1 MRCDSAE
8 LIGAYIDQELAPE
21 ARREMAAHLE
31 TCPACV
37 ALTGDIRH
45 ISGKLAALGRAL
57 APEDLEA
64 RVRARLAIAEAETM
78 DRPRLAVWGERLQR
92 GWIFATSA
100 MGHLSLV
107 REVAHLRFSARFF
120 ARPHFPARRIGIKH

>member
-1 MRCDSAE
+1 MRAMRYDSAE

-31 TCPACV
+31 TCPACA

-45 ISGKLAALGRAL
+45 MSGKLAALGRTL
-57 APEDLEA
+57 APEDLEG
-64 RVRARLAIAEAETM
+64 RVRARLAIAETETM
-78 DRPRLAVWGERLQR
+78 DRPRPAAWRGRLAQSH
-92 GWIFATSA
+92 FA
-100 MGHLSLV
+100 LV
-107 REVAHLRFSARFF
+107 REVAHLPLSARFF

>member
-8 LIGAYIDQELAPE
+8 LIGAYLDQELAPE

-31 TCPACV
+31 TCPACS
-37 ALTGDIRH
+37 ALADDIRH

-64 RVRARLAIAEAETM
+64 RVRARLAIAETETM
-78 DRPRLAVWGERLQR
+78 DRPPPALGANAL
-92 GWIFATSA
+92 
-100 MGHLSLV
+100 
-107 REVAHLRFSARFF
+107 LRVVLR
-120 ARPHFPARRIGIKH
+120 

>member
-1 MRCDSAE
+1 MRAMRCDSTE

-31 TCPACV
+31 TCPACA

-57 APEDLEA
+57 APEDLDA
-64 RVRARLAIAEAETM
+64 RVCARLAIAEAEIV
-78 DRPRLAVWGERLQR
+78 DRPRSTVWGGRL
-92 GWIFATSA
+92 
-100 MGHLSLV
+100 
-107 REVAHLRFSARFF
+107 
-120 ARPHFPARRIGIKH
+120 